1 MNELIVDLNISAE
14 QYLRLYRGEVEHV
27 VARALDGRR
36 VRFPA
41 AMLRGFVSRDG
52 VSGRF
57 RIRYGTD
64 GKLIEIQKL

>member
-27 VARALDGRR
+27 VARALDGRS

-41 AMLRGFVSRDG
+41 ATLRRFVSREG
-52 VSGRF
+52 ISGRF
-57 RIRYGTD
+57 RIRYGAD
-64 GKLIEIQKL
+64 GKLIDIEKL